1 MISKA
6 TVGRLP
12 EYLSFLKETQS
23 QGQEFISATSIS
35 KALGYG
41 EVQVRKD
48 LGAVSCGGK
57 PKKGHSIPGLIKD
70 IESILSSDKKSKAVI
85 VGAGKL
91 GKALLGFNGFE
102 PFGIEIAAAFDCDP
116 ERIGITTE
124 DNKTILPMSRF
135 KEFCLENNVQIGI
148 ITAPSEAAQEICD
161 KMIDCRINAIWNFA
175 SQKLSVPPNVA
186 VKNENLALSLAML
199 NLHSSDETQVLNI

>member
-12 EYLSFLKETQS
+12 EYLSFLREVNC
-23 QGQEFISATSIS
+23 QGQEFISATNIS

-57 PKKGHSIPGLIKD
+57 PKKGHSIQGLIKD
-70 IESILSSDKKSKAVI
+70 IEGILSSDKKSKAVI

-102 PFGIEIAAAFDCDP
+102 SFGIEIAAAFDCDP
-116 ERIGITTE
+116 KRMGTTTE
-124 DNKTILPMSRF
+124 NKKILPMSDF
-135 KEFCLENNVQIGI
+135 KDFCKQNGVQIGI
-148 ITAPSEAAQEICD
+148 ITAPSKAAQEICD
-161 KMIDCRINAIWNFA
+161 EMIKCGINAIWNFA
-175 SQKLSVPPNVA
+175 SQKLRVPPHVV

-199 NLHSSDETQVLNI
+199 NLHSCDDSQVINI